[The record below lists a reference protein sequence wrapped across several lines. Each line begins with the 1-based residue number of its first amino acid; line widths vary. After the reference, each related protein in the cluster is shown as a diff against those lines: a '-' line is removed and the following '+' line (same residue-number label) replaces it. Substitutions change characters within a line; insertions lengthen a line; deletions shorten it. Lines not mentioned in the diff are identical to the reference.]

1 MNAYESAG
9 PTELAEAEPSAPVHA
24 ARRTASGLLG
34 ASAGLGSTFWGWAGP
49 ALIMLFGGFIRF
61 YRLSKPN
68 AVVFDET
75 YYVPDSNSILRHGVE
90 LITSRTSTRCCCT
103 ATRTSCS
110 RPARSSPTRR
120 LARS

>member
-1 MNAYESAG
+1 MNAYEGAG
-9 PTELAEAEPSAPVHA
+9 PTELAEAEPSAPLHA

-68 AVVFDET
+68 CGRVRRDV
-75 YYVPDSNSILRHGVE
+75 LRTAM
-90 LITSRTSTRCCCT
+90 LTR
-103 ATRTSCS
+103 SCGM
-110 RPARSSPTRR
+110 ASS
-120 LARS
+120 